1 MKNVLA
7 ISVTFALCLSIILLK
22 WFFVKFWG
30 IQDFNIIDL
39 ENT

>member
-1 MKNVLA
+1 M
-7 ISVTFALCLSIILLK
+7 LLHIAVGGRFYF

-39 ENT
+39 DNT